1 MGMLLNWVTPP
12 APGHDNNVVG
22 AAVVVGAGAMLMV
35 GGASAGL
42 TLYTG
47 SDLTAVTMGGLVSDD
62 AESDDEDK
70 VIPDPG

>member
-1 MGMLLNWVTPP
+1 MLLNCGV
-12 APGHDNNVVG
+12 ADPGHDSRVG

-47 SDLTAVTMGGLVSDD
+47 SDLTAVTIGGLVSDD
-62 AESDDEDK
+62 AESDDDV